1 VKKVI
6 TAVAVAWLLSL
17 SSVPSNACSLA
28 GCLNDGV
35 EANQHFTVMFKHDGK
50 PLAGVL
56 VEITG
61 EGKQQFSGLTSTD
74 GKAHLN
80 LSPGHYWIKAEL
92 LGISAA
98 YECFHINQQSSKTA
112 KREFTYEWG
121 DSAPATRQV
130 AGKMVDSQPRKDGT
144 PLWNLLHRID
154 VPITGA
160 SLRLQDPVTGSAYT
174 TISDTS
180 GAFVFDSIPPATYV
194 LHIEGGAVGDRGY
207 DPTDVLIELN
217 PKASRNQLV
226 LTRREGGGGS
236 CGGTSLELRSATD

>member
-1 VKKVI
+1 VKRVI
-6 TAVAVAWLLSL
+6 TAVAVASLLSL
-17 SSVPSNACSLA
+17 VSVPSNACSLA

-50 PLAGVL
+50 PVAGVR

-61 EGKQQFSGLTSTD
+61 EGKEQFSGLSSTD
-74 GKAHLN
+74 GEVRLN

-98 YECFHINQQSSKTA
+98 YECFHINQQSSKSA
-112 KREFTYEWG
+112 KRKFTYEWG
-121 DSAPATRQV
+121 DSATATRRV

-154 VPITGA
+154 VPISGA
-160 SLRLQDPVTGSAYT
+160 SLKLQDPVTGSAYT
-174 TISDTS
+174 TMSDSS
-180 GAFVFDSIPPATYV
+180 GAFVFDLVPPATYV
-194 LHIEGGAVGDRGY
+194 LHIEGGAAGDRGY

-217 PKASRNQLV
+217 PNASRNEVV

-236 CGGTSLELRSATD
+236 CGGTSLELQSAPN